1 MTKQEA
7 RERMKQHRKNLSAWE
22 REEKS
27 RCIFKYLM
35 EMEIMQQQRFFFP
48 FVSYGTEVDTLQIIG
63 QVLKEGKMKVAVPR
77 VNREIEGEMDFFV
90 IRSMDA
96 LSRGYQGILE
106 PAAQERIEPSEGVML
121 MPGLAFD
128 RKKNRAG
135 YGGGYYD
142 RYLERYK
149 KETLVT
155 VALAFQFQIVDR
167 IETGCHDIRPDW
179 IVTEQGVF

>member
-35 EMEIMQQQRFFFP
+35 EMEIMQQQKFFFP
-48 FVSYGTEVDTLQIIG
+48 FVSYGTEVDTIQIIG

-149 KETLVT
+149 K
-155 VALAFQFQIVDR
+155 
-167 IETGCHDIRPDW
+167 
-179 IVTEQGVF
+179 

>member
-7 RERMKQHRKNLSAWE
+7 REQMKQCRRKLSVQE
-22 REEKS
+22 REEKN
-27 RCIFKYLM
+27 RCIFQYLM
-35 EMEIMQQQRFFFP
+35 KMEIMQQQKYFFP
-48 FVSYGTEVDTLQIIG
+48 FVSYGTEVDTIQIIR

-77 VNREIEGEMDFFV
+77 VNRETEGEMDFFV
-90 IRSMDA
+90 ITSMED

-106 PAAQERIEPSEGVML
+106 PVTQEKIEASEGVML
-121 MPGLAFD
+121 LPGLAFD
-128 RKKNRAG
+128 RQKNRAG

-142 RYLERYK
+142 RCLGRYK
-149 KETLVT
+149 KKSLVT

-167 IETGCHDIRPDW
+167 LETDFYDIRPDW